1 MSSSANRPKPRGFNL
16 FRRIVYVHQAFS
28 LAGLGSGLVAL
39 VSRSYGLHVLPT
51 GVGLVIAVATVAA
64 IFGVAK
70 QKSLRA
76 LTWLRVLLW
85 AAGARG
91 LLSVLTLFGTSDP
104 AIAQFAR
111 SMIIYESILLP
122 IAIY

>member
-1 MSSSANRPKPRGFNL
+1 MSSSANQPKPRGFNL
-16 FRRIVYVHQAFS
+16 FTRIVYVHQAFS
-28 LAGLGSGLVAL
+28 LAVLGSGLVAL

-85 AAGARG
+85 AAGTRG
-91 LLSVLTLFGTSDP
+91 WLTLFGISDP

-111 SMIIYESILLP
+111 LMIIHESILLP
-122 IAIY
+122 VAIY

>member
-1 MSSSANRPKPRGFNL
+1 MSSSANQPKPRGFNL
-16 FRRIVYVHQAFS
+16 FTRIVYVHQAFS
-28 LAGLGSGLVAL
+28 LAVLGSGLVAL

-64 IFGVAK
+64 IVDVAK

-85 AAGARG
+85 EAGTRG
-91 LLSVLTLFGTSDP
+91 LLSVLTLFGISDP
-104 AIAQFAR
+104 AIAQFVR
-111 SMIIYESILLP
+111 FMITHESILLP
-122 IAIY
+122 VAIY